1 MRTGLVTPIIVITL
15 RRRRGIIHTTSVR
28 VRGRRPLLSLSRG
41 LGLGASPRYNLR
53 IRYCLAIAY
62 SGRDAPRLRRA
73 RARTAPSERN
83 VPRPGHASPGGAG
96 DRTPHLSGRLRSALE
111 SDPST
116 RRSTSDTHRLTI
128 PGVRIF
134 YTVNTRPR
142 AMDSAM
148 CQAATPRRDRH
159 DGAATASRRRP
170 TRHTAY

>member
-15 RRRRGIIHTTSVR
+15 RRRRGIIRSIRPARTPA
-28 VRGRRPLLSLSRG
+28 GRRGGRASASEAGPLV
-41 LGLGASPRYNLR
+41 RYNSEF
-53 IRYCLAIAY
+53 AIAY

-73 RARTAPSERN
+73 RARTAPSNGTR
-83 VPRPGHASPGGAG
+83 PRPGHASPGGAG
-96 DRTPHLSGRLRSALE
+96 DRTPHLISGRLRSAGVAQ